1 MFNNKSIFLTGGTG
15 TFGTNF
21 LKLLLKYNKFKRL
34 VIFSRDELKQSE
46 LQEIYSK
53 DKYKNLRFFLG
64 DIRDYGRLQKAM
76 EGIDTV
82 IHAAALK
89 QVPAAEYNPYEFIK
103 TNVIGTQNL
112 IDVALE
118 KNVEKFIS
126 LSTDKA
132 ASPSNLYGATKLCSD
147 KLVCSANN
155 YKGNNRTKF
164 SVVRY
169 GNVLGSRGSVV
180 PLFLKQKKN
189 NQTLTVTSKEM
200 TRFNT
205 SIDEAVE
212 MIIMAHKRMHGGEI
226 FVQKAKSYRLYDL
239 AKFINKG
246 KSIKVIGLRLGEKL
260 HEEMISSTDSYYTYD
275 CKKYFVICNPS
286 VQNLAKKYSKF
297 KKYKKGMSYN
307 SLNNNFMTSKDF
319 EVAIKMYFKKDRF
332 K

>member
-1 MFNNKSIFLTGGTG
+1 MFKNKSIFLTGGTG

-21 LKLLLKYNKFKRL
+21 INFLLKKYKLKRL
-34 VIFSRDELKQSE
+34 VVFSRDEWKQSE
-46 LQEIYSK
+46 LQDIYRK

-64 DIRDYGRLQKAM
+64 DIRDYNRLQKAM

-89 QVPAAEYNPYEFIK
+89 QVPAAEYNPYEFVK
-103 TNVIGTQNL
+103 TNIIGTQNL

-118 KNVEKFIS
+118 KNVEKFIA

-155 YKGNNRTKF
+155 HKGKKRTSF

-180 PLFLKQKKN
+180 PLFFKQKTKN
-189 NQTLTVTSKEM
+189 IPLTITSKKM

-205 SIDEAVE
+205 SIDEA
-212 MIIMAHKRMHGGEI
+212 INLILLAYKNMHGGEI
-226 FVQKAKSYRLYDL
+226 FVQKTKSYRLYDL
-239 AKFINKG
+239 AKYISKG
-246 KSIKVIGLRLGEKL
+246 KSVKVIGLRPGEKL
-260 HEEMISSTDSYYTYD
+260 HEEMISMSDSYYTYD
-275 CKKYFVICNPS
+275 CKKYYVICSPS
-286 VQNLAKKYSKF
+286 VQNLERKYNKF
-297 KKYKKGMSYN
+297 KKYKEGVSYN
-307 SLNNNFMTSKDF
+307 SLDNNFMTNKDF
-319 EVAIKMYFKKDRF
+319 EAAIKNYFKKELT
-332 K
+332 